1 MKSNLK
7 NYRLIFILGLFI
19 ALFVFFGLSL
29 SESHSVQANTD
40 SNNFGK
46 ASLSEIKEEVGLNG
60 HNFKRV
66 YSETGNVE
74 TYESPMDYEYI
85 DYFSKFLYSNNNPSS
100 YSTFQTITNPFTVTT
115 IVDSVLPIVKVL

>member
-46 ASLSEIKEEVGLNG
+46 ASLKL
-60 HNFKRV
+60 K
-66 YSETGNVE
+66 
-74 TYESPMDYEYI
+74 
-85 DYFSKFLYSNNNPSS
+85 K
-100 YSTFQTITNPFTVTT
+100 
-115 IVDSVLPIVKVL
+115 KWA